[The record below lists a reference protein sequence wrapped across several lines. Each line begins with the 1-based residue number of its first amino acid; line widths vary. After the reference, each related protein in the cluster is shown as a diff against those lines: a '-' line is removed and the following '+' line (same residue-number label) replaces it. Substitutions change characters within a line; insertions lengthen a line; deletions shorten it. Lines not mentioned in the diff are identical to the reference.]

1 MADDFPTTFDKL
13 YDSQRVLAG
22 KLMEPPNQLLG
33 TVAIIGGVVSSLALA
48 RLYTKLSKE
57 PIESPM
63 QVIARRGL
71 TATALGVVYVWWEL
85 NKAQYAS
92 PVLVA
97 AEAADLDDWWT
108 DDDDD
113 LLLDEQGQV
122 VV

>member
-1 MADDFPTTFDKL
+1 MADESQTAFAKFYASQAALADKL
-13 YDSQRVLAG
+13 MDPS
-22 KLMEPPNQLLG
+22 NQLLG

-48 RLYTKLSKE
+48 RLYTKLSNE
-57 PIESPM
+57 PIESPV

-85 NKAQYAS
+85 NKAQFKS
-92 PVLVA
+92 PVLAA
-97 AEAADLDDWWT
+97 AEAADLDDWW

-113 LLLDEQGQV
+113 FLLDEQGQV